1 MLVPS
6 ISNETNQ
13 LQCVLLGVA
22 DQSGPP
28 PKYEETYDP
37 KSRLHIAKGTYP
49 EEQDL
54 IDQLDLMQTA
64 LKKHGVEVLRPQI
77 VHNCNQIFSRDIAF
91 VVEDRLFISNILPAR
106 DKEIDA
112 IQHIL
117 EQIPKDKIRKIP
129 EDVHVEGGDVIVH
142 NEFLFV
148 GFYDQPDYADY
159 VTARTNAKALSYISA
174 QFPQKKVIGFEL
186 NKSNDDP
193 FANTLHLD
201 CCFQPFGNE
210 LAIVYPEGFM
220 HREDVKW
227 IENHFGSENLF
238 VTDNT
243 KHSYHPGRSGSV
255 TFKSEKG
262 PHLAY
267 FGEIHPAII
276 KNLDCKDKNI
286 FGFEIFLKNIPEPN
300 KKLRQSKKSF
310 QASDY
315 QKSERDF
322 AFVIDKI
329 FKIGALEK
337 IIREVDENLIQS
349 VSTFDVFEGENK
361 GLKVAEVE
369 LDSETQDYDLPVWL
383 GKEVSYES
391 KYYNA
396 ALITNPFKN
405 WE

>member
-13 LQCVLLGVA
+13 LQYVLLGIA
-22 DQSGPP
+22 DQSGPT
-28 PKYEETYDP
+28 PKYEEAYDP

-54 IDQLDLMQTA
+54 IDQLDFMQTA
-64 LKKHGVEVLRPQI
+64 LKKHGVEVLRPHI

-148 GFYDQPDYADY
+148 GYYDQPDYADY
-159 VTARTNAKALSYISA
+159 VTARTNAKALTYLSE

-220 HREDVKW
+220 QREDVKW

-238 VTDNT
+238 VTDKQRMFEMQSNLLSVRSDLVISDPSFTAVNEWLTT
-243 KHSYHPGRSGSV
+243 KGIEIV
-255 TFKSEKG
+255 TV
-262 PHLAY
+262 PY
-267 FGEIHPAII
+267 DQI
-276 KNLDCKDKNI
+276 
-286 FGFEIFLKNIPEPN
+286 
-300 KKLRQSKKSF
+300 SKQGGLF
-310 QASDY
+310 
-315 QKSERDF
+315 RCTT
-322 AFVIDKI
+322 
-329 FKIGALEK
+329 LPL
-337 IIREVDENLIQS
+337 IR
-349 VSTFDVFEGENK
+349 K
-361 GLKVAEVE
+361 A
-369 LDSETQDYDLPVWL
+369 
-383 GKEVSYES
+383 
-391 KYYNA
+391 
-396 ALITNPFKN
+396 
-405 WE
+405 